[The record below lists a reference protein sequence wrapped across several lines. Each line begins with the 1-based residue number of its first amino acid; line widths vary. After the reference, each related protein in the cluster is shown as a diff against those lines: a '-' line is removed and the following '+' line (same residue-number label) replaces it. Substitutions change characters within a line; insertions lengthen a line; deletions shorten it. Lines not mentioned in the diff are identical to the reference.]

1 MPYDGHSGENSARKY
16 GRNTQSS
23 KHDGGTGTMVSANGQ
38 GMELRSMERHSG
50 KEWGYITVT
59 RTVTVSGGDEERL
72 NFGFSNRREAWS
84 GDARKGQAWRRD
96 QEDNESQEQIL
107 R

>member
-1 MPYDGHSGENSARKY
+1 
-16 GRNTQSS
+16 
-23 KHDGGTGTMVSANGQ
+23 MVSANGQ

-50 KEWGYITVT
+50 KERGYITVT